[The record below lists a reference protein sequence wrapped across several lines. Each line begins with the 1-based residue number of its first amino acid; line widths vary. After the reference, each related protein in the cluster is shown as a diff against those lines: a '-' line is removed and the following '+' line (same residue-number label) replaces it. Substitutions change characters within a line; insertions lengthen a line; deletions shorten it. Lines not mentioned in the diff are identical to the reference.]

1 MITSENFAMLR
12 KTETANSPEKNA
24 PDSFYAKEKCRIPA
38 YYQDSSILCLSFK
51 KASLYCIF
59 FYSFGFLF
67 YHFIFYRIQYFRTQ
81 ARNASKSAASGCVLA
96 FSKFSNIMVRFSEGS
111 IAS

>member
-12 KTETANSPEKNA
+12 KTETANSPEKNV

-38 YYQDSSILCLSFK
+38 YYQDSSILCLSYQE
-51 KASLYCIF
+51 ASLYCIF

-67 YHFIFYRIQYFRTQ
+67 FISFFIAYNTFVRKHAMLLNPQHLGVYLLFQNFPTSWYVFRK
-81 ARNASKSAASGCVLA
+81 AP
-96 FSKFSNIMVRFSEGS
+96 
-111 IAS
+111 